1 MSDGP
6 SEPKRR
12 RAGTTDAT
20 IARADNT
27 AHRAPSLLGYA
38 PALVLLAAVVAD
50 SMQYAD
56 ADPWGHIRFGQT
68 MLGTGHLIH
77 TDVFSYTVAG
87 RRWIDH
93 EWLAEVAMALIYSSF
108 GVIGL
113 KLVKFLCAGA
123 VMTLLALG
131 LAETGAA
138 IAAQFAA
145 LAAVALAL
153 IQQMQFRP
161 QLFDYVL
168 FAALIAMLARETY
181 GRSAPLWLAVPMLA
195 LWTNLHGGFFI
206 DLAALGIYSAA
217 VAAQGVAA
225 RGAGLRPAAITAA
238 AALATLCNPWGIGE
252 WRAVAQSLGNPCT
265 MGRVSEFRPLLQTF
279 GALHRAGMTTLPL
292 TAMLLMLAA
301 LAAACLLVPRGDDA
315 GMLAVA
321 ALMAAAAFAAVRNNA
336 LTATALAVPVA
347 YHADLAVRRVRR
359 RACAPAPA
367 PEAASSGASAAPVP
381 PPRPPKMGWTL
392 QAAVSLMAALLALRG
407 GLFSA
412 APPSAEPCP
421 VGAASFMAAHALAGN
436 ILGDYAWGGYLIWH
450 APAGSRVFIDS
461 RFEMVYPPRVQ
472 REYLDFIRGGARA
485 AAMLAAY
492 PTDYVVM
499 PSDSA
504 AARFMSGEARWR
516 MIYRDPVAALFA
528 RADSP
533 AAHIAGVPIL
543 RKDAPPSLFP

>member
-225 RGAGLRPAAITAA
+225 RGAGLRIALRPAAITAA

-252 WRAVAQSLGNPCT
+252 WRAVAQSLGNPYT

-336 LTATALAVPVA
+336 LAATALAVPLA
-347 YHADLAVRRVRR
+347 HHADL
-359 RACAPAPA
+359 
-367 PEAASSGASAAPVP
+367 
-381 PPRPPKMGWTL
+381 GWTL